1 MGHNVANY
9 SMPREIN
16 LGGLRVA
23 LAEQIRLFRTKKGLS
38 QEELAF
44 RAGLHRTYISLVERA
59 KKSPT
64 IDCLTRISAALD
76 MKTSDLL
83 ANAERCVKEKLGK

>member
-1 MGHNVANY
+1 MLALCHSIFMARE
-9 SMPREIN
+9 MPSSN
-16 LGGLRVA
+16 LRLA
-23 LAEQIRLFRTKKGLS
+23 LAEQIRLFRSKRGLS

-44 RAGLHRTYISLVERA
+44 RAGLHRTYISMVERA

-76 MKTSDLL
+76 VKTSDLL
-83 ANAERCVKEKLGK
+83 AKAEKCAKGQAR

>member
-1 MGHNVANY
+1 
-9 SMPREIN
+9 MPREMSPSN
-16 LGGLRVA
+16 LRAA
-23 LAEQIRLFRTKKGLS
+23 LAGQIRLFRSKKGLS

-64 IDCLTRISAALD
+64 IDCLIRISAALD
-76 MKTSDLL
+76 VKVSDLL
-83 ANAERCVKEKLGK
+83 AKAEKCTNGQGR

>member
-1 MGHNVANY
+1 MADERR
-9 SMPREIN
+9 SSK
-16 LGGLRVA
+16 LRAA
-23 LAEQIRLFRTKKGLS
+23 LAEQIRSFRSKKGLS

-64 IDCLTRISAALD
+64 IDCLIRISAALD
-76 MKTSDLL
+76 VRASELL
-83 ANAERCVKEKLGK
+83 AKAEKYAKGQGR